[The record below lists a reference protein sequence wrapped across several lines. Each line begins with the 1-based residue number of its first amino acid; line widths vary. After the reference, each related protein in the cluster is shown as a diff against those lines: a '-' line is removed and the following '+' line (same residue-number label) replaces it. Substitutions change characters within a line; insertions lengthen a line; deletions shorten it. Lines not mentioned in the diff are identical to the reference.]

1 MAEWDA
7 TTAWAFKV
15 RLKQTRVKLSK
26 VLNIWEVIGVPGVIA
41 SWDRT
46 PLLVGG
52 YKKIDTSNEQQK
64 ATWLVPLESE
74 TVVGN

>member
-1 MAEWDA
+1 M
-7 TTAWAFKV
+7 
-15 RLKQTRVKLSK
+15 SK
-26 VLNIWEVIGVPGVIA
+26 VLNIWEVIGVPSVIA

-52 YKKIDTSNEQQK
+52 YKKIDTSNDQQK
-64 ATWLVPLESE
+64 ATWVVPLESE

>member
-1 MAEWDA
+1 M
-7 TTAWAFKV
+7 
-15 RLKQTRVKLSK
+15 LSK
-26 VLNIWEVIGVPGVIA
+26 VLNIWEVIGVPSVIA

-46 PLLVGG
+46 ALLFVGW